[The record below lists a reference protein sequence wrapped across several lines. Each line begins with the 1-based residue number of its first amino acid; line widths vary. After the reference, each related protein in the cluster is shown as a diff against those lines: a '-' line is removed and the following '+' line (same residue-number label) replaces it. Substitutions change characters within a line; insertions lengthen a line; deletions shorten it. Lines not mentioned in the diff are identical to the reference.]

1 MTPEGLISELAA
13 LVVAHRDREAL
24 DLASRLLPTMAP
36 SMTSEQ
42 ITRVAD
48 LMHGAEMAV
57 DLEEWDAAN
66 RQAEAEA
73 QVTRLS

>member
-1 MTPEGLISELAA
+1 MTPEGLIDQLAR

-24 DLASRLLPTMAP
+24 ELASRSLPTMAAT
-36 SMTSEQ
+36 MTAEQ

-57 DLEEWDAAN
+57 DLEEATAA
-66 RQAEAEA
+66 RERTEPGPR
-73 QVTRLS
+73 VTRSA

>member
-1 MTPEGLISELAA
+1 MTPEAFIEKVDT

-24 DLASRLLPTMAP
+24 DLVSRLLPMMAP
-36 SMTSEQ
+36 SMNSEQ

-57 DLEEWDAAN
+57 DLEESAML
-66 RQAEAEA
+66 REQSGPGSR
-73 QVTRLS
+73 VTRSA